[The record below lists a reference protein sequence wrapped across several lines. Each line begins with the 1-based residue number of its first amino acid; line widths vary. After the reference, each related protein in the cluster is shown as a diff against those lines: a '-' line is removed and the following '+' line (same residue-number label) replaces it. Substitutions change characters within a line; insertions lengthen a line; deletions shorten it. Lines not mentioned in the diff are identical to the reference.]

1 MKLCWMHRR
10 RSIILADQSVQPML
24 APDFGLVW
32 KPNRP
37 RQIAHAAKAAAVH
50 QATDA
55 AKGVTQRNAGRE
67 DVGDFPERQCF
78 ETNVKDAGKRRAH
91 QPAVEDQSAAADIE
105 HLPER
110 VAGEV

>member
-1 MKLCWMHRR
+1 MLRR
-10 RSIILADQSVQPML
+10 RVITILSCGLL
-24 APDFGLVW
+24 AWPRT
-32 KPNRP
+32 RP
-37 RQIAHAAKAAAVH
+37 TRAMRRRQIAHAAKAAAVH

-91 QPAVEDQSAAADIE
+91 QPAVEDQSAAADIQD
-105 HLPER
+105 LPER
-110 VAGEV
+110 VAGEVFAPV